1 MTEIEDVGAFQTPFL
16 LPISF
21 IELVGGVIDTGKNM
35 FMLKGGK
42 KTTMR
47 RLPSGH
53 RTISVLEFNGRWKL
67 PEGLAKELTIS
78 SDGNPFLL
86 PRTSVGD
93 KLQQR
98 PGVAVWLKKDSELIF
113 MGSMDA
119 RTTLVHPSEI
129 DSPQAHA
136 FKFGS
141 VPGDKCILFGRH
153 LHQHP

>member
-78 SDGNPFLL
+78 SDGNPIHFCCHGLQL
-86 PRTSVGD
+86 ETSFSNDPEWQYG
-93 KLQQR
+93 
-98 PGVAVWLKKDSELIF
+98 
-113 MGSMDA
+113 
-119 RTTLVHPSEI
+119 
-129 DSPQAHA
+129 
-136 FKFGS
+136 
-141 VPGDKCILFGRH
+141 
-153 LHQHP
+153 